1 MSDVETTTNNDGKIF
16 GATGDVRVESDSLGD
31 VAVPRDAHW
40 GAQSQRS
47 LANFDI
53 GTETM
58 PAPLVKALGIQK
70 QSSARANMALGV
82 LDKKL
87 GDAIVQAAGEVI
99 DGTLADQFPLSV
111 WQTGSGTQSNMNANE
126 VLASRA
132 NEILTGTRGG
142 KDPVHPNDHCNMGQ
156 SSNDTFPTAMHIAAA
171 SETIERL
178 IPALEHLHGALDA
191 KAKAFADIVKIGRT
205 HLQDATP
212 LTLGQEFSGYA
223 KQVEYGIARVKGTLP
238 RVLELAQGGTAVGTG
253 INSKAGFAEKFAGEV
268 AEATGHDF
276 VTAANKFEALAAHD
290 ALVELSGALNSVAVS
305 VMKIAN
311 DIRLLGSG
319 PRCGLG
325 EIALPANEPGSSI
338 MPGKVN
344 PTQCE
349 AITMVCAQVM
359 GNHVSVS
366 VAGSNGH
373 MELNVFKPVIIYNVL
388 QSLRLLADSA
398 RSFTDNCVTGI
409 EANTDRIE
417 KLLNES
423 LMLVTALNPHIGYDN
438 AAKIAK
444 KAHAEGTTLKE
455 AALALDLLTEEQFEQ
470 WVVPADMIRPRD

>member
-1 MSDVETTTNNDGKIF
+1 MSDMNGAGDKVRIET
-16 GATGDVRVESDSLGD
+16 DSLGE
-31 VAVPRDAHW
+31 VSVPADAHW
-40 GAQSQRS
+40 GAQTQRS
-47 LANFDI
+47 LANFAI

-58 PAPLVKALGIQK
+58 PAPLVRALGIQK
-70 QSSARANMALGV
+70 LSAARANMELGV
-82 LDKKL
+82 LDAKL
-87 GDAIVQAAGEVI
+87 GEAIVTAAREVI
-99 DGTLADQFPLSV
+99 DGTLAAQFPLSV

-126 VLASRA
+126 VIASRA
-132 NEILTGTRGG
+132 NEILTGTHGG

-178 IPALEHLHGALDA
+178 IPALKHLHGALDD
-191 KAKAFADIVKIGRT
+191 KATAFADIVKIGRT

-223 KQVEYGIARVKGTLP
+223 KQVEYSILRLENALP

-253 INSKAGFAEKFAGEV
+253 INSKVGFAEAFAAKV
-268 AEATGHDF
+268 AEETGHDF

-305 VMKIAN
+305 LMKIAN

-349 AITMVCAQVM
+349 ALTMVCSQVM
-359 GNHVSVS
+359 GNHTTVSI
-366 VAGSNGH
+366 AGSNGH
-373 MELNVFKPVIIYNVL
+373 LELNVFKPVMIYNVL
-388 QSLRLLADSA
+388 QSIRLLADSA
-398 RSFTDNCVTGI
+398 NSFTDNCVSGI
-409 EANTDRIE
+409 EANEDRIA

-438 AAKIAK
+438 AARIAK
-444 KAHAEGTTLKE
+444 KAHADGTTLKE
-455 AALALDLLTEEQFEQ
+455 AGLELGLLTEDQFAE
-470 WVVPADMIRPRD
+470 WIVPADMIKPRA